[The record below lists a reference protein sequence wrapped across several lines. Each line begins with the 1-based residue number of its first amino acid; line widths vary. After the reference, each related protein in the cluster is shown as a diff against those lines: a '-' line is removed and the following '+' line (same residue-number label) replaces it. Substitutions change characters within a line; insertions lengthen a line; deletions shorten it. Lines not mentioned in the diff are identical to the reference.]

1 MSSPSIA
8 TSRPLARGV
17 FGPRRVI
24 TASARNEGGFSLLEL
39 AIVVALL
46 VIATTIALLMA
57 QNVIRSVHLHATAAN
72 YANLLQQARVRAV
85 QDDNYY
91 SVVTIAATSTS
102 PAVAFIDIQQ
112 SGSYASGDPQLVFA
126 GDVKPMA
133 SSSAPNVS
141 DLKARF
147 LPSTSTWNTIN
158 TTAEG
163 PTFGPRGLPCSP
175 TSVSGGTCPYLAT
188 PTSYMAFMKNVRS
201 QNWEAITVTPAG
213 RIRLWSYGSSGT
225 WSPMN

>member
-17 FGPRRVI
+17 CNPRRTS
-24 TASARNEGGFSLLEL
+24 TARRSEEGFSLLEM

-46 VIATTIALLMA
+46 LIATTIALLMA
-57 QNVIRSVHLHATAAN
+57 QNVIRSVHLNQTAAN

-85 QDDNYY
+85 QDDAYY

-102 PAVAFIDIQQ
+102 PAVAFIDIRQT
-112 SGSYASGDPQLVFA
+112 GSYASGDPQLVFA

-133 SSSAPNVS
+133 ASSAPNVNN
-141 DLKARF
+141 LKGQF
-147 LPSTSTWNTIN
+147 LPSTSTWNTVN

-175 TSVSGGTCPYLAT
+175 TTVSGGTCPYLAT